1 LRHLAPEIDNR
12 FACLT
17 LSALDAETIA
27 RSSRMLLT
35 SGATVT
41 NTGVEWNENRS
52 ALKQWGT
59 SPTLIEPVTG
69 QLLLRNLEVARG
81 VTIAPLDG
89 RGQRIG
95 APVAATKTPE
105 GWRVTL
111 GEQVTTW
118 YEIEVKR

>member
-1 LRHLAPEIDNR
+1 VFRLKLEINNR

-17 LSALDAETIA
+17 LSALDAKSIA

-35 SGATVT
+35 SGAAVA
-41 NTGVEWNENRS
+41 NTGAEWNENRS

-59 SPTLIEPVTG
+59 SPTLIKPVTG
-69 QLLLRNLEVARG
+69 YLLLRNLEGARV
-81 VTIAPLDG
+81 VTIGALDG
-89 RGQRIG
+89 RGRRIR

-105 GWRVTL
+105 GWRVAL

-118 YEIEVKR
+118 YEIKVDR